1 MLLHPPH
8 HNNLTTA
15 SSSHHTP
22 IPMSRIINQP
32 SASSTANLPVR
43 TRKNSSA
50 TFIQS
55 TFGPSPRRGAKFKQR
70 RVDGFLDGYL
80 QTNNGYVTMEE
91 WQLYLS
97 NGFGRQTDN
106 GIYGMASPHTK

>member
-1 MLLHPPH
+1 
-8 HNNLTTA
+8 LTTA
-15 SSSHHTP
+15 SSSHRAP
-22 IPMSRIINQP
+22 IPISRIINQP

-70 RVDGFLDGYL
+70 RVDGFLDGYS
-80 QTNNGYVTMEE
+80 QTNNGYVTMENQMDLVLVGKPTTE
-91 WQLYLS
+91 FM
-97 NGFGRQTDN
+97 G
-106 GIYGMASPHTK
+106 GIYGMTSPHTK